1 VVHLASCATGNSR
14 PSYISRI
21 IFVRLGE
28 DSYRRKP
35 SACARRAAISLIG
48 EAMNKVNIGIIGTGW
63 CGGIRAE
70 ACAASPYVSE
80 LHIAEIKEERLKEV
94 AQKTR
99 PATATTDYRKLLENK
114 NINSIIISATPE
126 TTHYP
131 MARES
136 LLAGKH
142 VFLEKPIALELSEAD
157 ELISLAR
164 EKSLLFTIGYSQRF
178 NPKFAYVKRSIED
191 GTVGQPV
198 SALVSRHITRNL
210 GNKIGGRI
218 KLSPAAME
226 ATHDIDFILWCFA
239 PRKPIRV
246 YAQQVNKIMRP
257 THNVPDCVWIVVTL
271 DDGCVFTIGA
281 GWVLPPAYPNFSSTW
296 IEMVGTEGAIMVDDT
311 HRDVSLN
318 TMKRGIEFPIST
330 MPGEKVAHVYAG
342 PMEAETIHFLECV
355 AMGRQPLVTAE
366 HARMVMQVY
375 QAADISAEEGR
386 PVDILPEGLRADWQ
400 AGAGDSAA
408 SRRAPVIS

>member
-1 VVHLASCATGNSR
+1 
-14 PSYISRI
+14 
-21 IFVRLGE
+21 
-28 DSYRRKP
+28 
-35 SACARRAAISLIG
+35 
-48 EAMNKVNIGIIGTGW
+48 MNKVNIGIIGTGW

-70 ACAASPYVSE
+70 VCAASPYVSE

-94 AQKTR
+94 AQKTK
-99 PATATTDYRKLLENK
+99 PVTATTDYRALLENK

-131 MARES
+131 MAKES

-157 ELISLAR
+157 ELIALAR
-164 EKSLLFTIGYSQRF
+164 AKSLLFTIGYSQRF

-191 GTVGQPV
+191 GTIGQPV

-246 YAQQVNKIMRP
+246 YAQQVNKIMKP

-318 TMKRGIEFPIST
+318 TMKRGIEFPLST

-355 AMGRQPLVTAE
+355 AKGRQPLVTPE
-366 HARMVMQVY
+366 HARMVMRVY
-375 QAADISAEEGR
+375 QAADLSAEEGR
-386 PVDILPEGLRADWQ
+386 PVDILPDGLSSDWQ
-400 AGAGDSAA
+400 GGAVDRATAG
-408 SRRAPVIS
+408 RAPAIS

>member
-1 VVHLASCATGNSR
+1 MDAG
-14 PSYISRI
+14 
-21 IFVRLGE
+21 
-28 DSYRRKP
+28 
-35 SACARRAAISLIG
+35 ARTILING
-48 EAMNKVNIGIIGTGW
+48 KTMNKVNIGIIGTGW

-70 ACAASPYVSE
+70 VCAASPYVSE

-94 AQKTR
+94 AQKTK
-99 PATATTDYRKLLENK
+99 PVTATTDYRTLLENR

-131 MARES
+131 MAKES

-157 ELISLAR
+157 ELIALAR
-164 EKSLLFTIGYSQRF
+164 AKSLLFTIGYSQRF

-191 GTVGQPV
+191 GTIGQPV

-210 GNKIGGRI
+210 GNKIGSRI

-246 YAQQVNKIMRP
+246 YAQQVNKIMKP

-330 MPGEKVAHVYAG
+330 MPGEKVAHVYSG

-355 AMGRQPLVTAE
+355 AKGRQPLVTAE

-375 QAADISAEEGR
+375 QAADLSAEEGR
-386 PVDILPEGLRADWQ
+386 PVDILPDGLSSDWQ
-400 AGAGDSAA
+400 SGAVD
-408 SRRAPVIS
+408 RAPAGRAPAIS